1 MLLKKAY
8 KFKLKASAEQA
19 RQLHDI
25 AGHCRFLWNKVL
37 RINLERLKN
46 SQPLLWYHEA
56 DFWCKLWKNSEEY
69 GFLKDVPAHCL
80 QQKLKDLN
88 KAFRDGFDKKQT
100 LKRLPRTKKKWLNDS
115 FRFPEPKHIHLDNRR
130 IKLPKLGWI
139 GFHKSRSIE
148 GTIKNVTIT
157 RSAGS
162 WYMSI
167 QVEVA
172 QEASLH
178 SKSNILG
185 IDLGI
190 SKFVATS
197 DGSSKGSINPYRIME
212 TKLQKHQ
219 RILSKK
225 KRYSSNWKKQ
235 QRKLQKCHAKI
246 ANIRKDFQHKLST
259 ILSKNHATIVVE
271 DLKIKNI
278 STSAKGT
285 LENPGAGVA
294 AKSGLNKS
302 ILDQGWGE
310 FIRQLQYK
318 LSWLGGKLLEVPAQY
333 TSQKC
338 CACKHVNQDNR
349 KSQSKFLCVRCGY
362 EENADINAA
371 KNILAAGHA
380 VLVCGEEALA
390 SSQKQ
395 KPLDMGNL
403 IPA

>member
-1 MLLKKAY
+1 MSIKKAY
-8 KFKLKASAEQA
+8 RFKLKPSTSQEK
-19 RQLHDI
+19 QLHDI

-37 RINLERLKN
+37 KINLERLKN
-46 SQPLLWYHEA
+46 KQPLMWYHEA

-69 GFLKDVPAHCL
+69 GFLKEAPAHCL

-88 KAFRDGFDKKQT
+88 KAFKDGFNKKQP

-115 FRFPEPKHIHLDNRR
+115 FRFPEVKHIKLDNRR
-130 IKLPKLGWI
+130 IKLPKLGWM
-139 GFHKSRSIE
+139 GFHKSRSIA
-148 GTIKNVTIT
+148 GSIKNATIS
-157 RSAGS
+157 RSAGC
-162 WYMSI
+162 WYISI
-167 QVEVA
+167 QVEIA
-172 QEASLH
+172 QEVSVH
-178 SKSNILG
+178 PKSNILG

-197 DGSSKGSINPYRIME
+197 EGNYKGSISPYRLME
-212 TKLQKHQ
+212 NKLQKHQ

-278 STSAKGT
+278 SATAKGT
-285 LENPGAGVA
+285 LENPGKNVA

-310 FIRQLQYK
+310 FIRQLKYK
-318 LSWLGGKLLEVPAQY
+318 LNWLGGKLLEVPARH

-338 CACKHVNQDNR
+338 CVCKHVSQDNR
-349 KSQSKFLCVRCGY
+349 KTQSKFLCVNCGHQ
-362 EENADINAA
+362 ENADINAA
-371 KNILAAGHA
+371 KNILAAGLA
-380 VLVCGEEALA
+380 VLACGEEALA
-390 SSQKQ
+390 TSAKQ
-395 KPLDMGNL
+395 EPLDVGDL
-403 IPA
+403 ALA